1 MMVMIC
7 EILKYGKW
15 NYKQNEEC
23 SKINSLNLRWTLIFY
38 YHFRMFN
45 KKIWVDNSA
54 ARPGYSVRGRTH
66 RWGRA
71 SLGVRV
77 AEPPGRRRIFEI
89 IQIICQEISKICIN
103 LAYFSTKLNNHWVNC
118 LPFWRKNT
126 KCWEILRCVQ
136 KLSKDFLRKFQKVHY
151 FSIFSKN

>member
-1 MMVMIC
+1 MNISAS
-7 EILKYGKW
+7 EHSS
-15 NYKQNEEC
+15 C
-23 SKINSLNLRWTLIFY
+23 SKRMLHFACSNSWFIRTQKGQGN
-38 YHFRMFN
+38 
-45 KKIWVDNSA
+45 
-54 ARPGYSVRGRTH
+54 ARDLGNWCRIVKH
-66 RWGRA
+66 RWGWA